1 MSQHIDCECSI
12 LVDAFSNNL
21 KFKYINL
28 KISKHNRKEN
38 FMKKNFIIDQ
48 IRLAA
53 LIVLALVVL
62 SYQSLFA
69 QCTTPNGVELTVR
82 PSAPL
87 QFQFFP
93 ISLLGIGKSD
103 VNLSAF
109 QNFGI
114 QLVNTS
120 STESREI
127 WVRVDLTDGTESLFQ
142 QKLEVALT
150 LPQSTNIFVGTPQL
164 LNSSNIPFKKSGVI
178 VRKPKISDTYI
189 KKLKGGLP
197 SGTFEFVISVGDYQ
211 GITPTYTCDNQRIVI
226 QILAGATVDL
236 IMPSNGS
243 TANSLPQFQWSA
255 VGGQKY
261 KLTLA
266 KLKPNQTQEDALN
279 NSSQRMVLN
288 LTSTS
293 YQTTAGGPPLGAGD
307 ENNLAW
313 NPGLVDGE
321 YCYRV
326 TMVQE
331 DPITGT
337 QNLVN
342 SNIANFTVSSSG
354 GTTNTSGLN
363 TDEIIGLLTGAAK
376 GVNIAELLKGYSAFS
391 IEINGKAATIDELRT
406 KLNDISSSAK
416 WSIKP

>member
-1 MSQHIDCECSI
+1 
-12 LVDAFSNNL
+12 
-21 KFKYINL
+21 
-28 KISKHNRKEN
+28 
-38 FMKKNFIIDQ
+38 MKKNFIIDQ

-53 LIVLALVVL
+53 LVVLALVVL
-62 SYQSLFA
+62 SHQSLVG
-69 QCTTPNGVELTVR
+69 QCNTPSGVEINIR
-82 PSAPL
+82 PDAPL

-103 VNLSAF
+103 ANLSAF
-109 QNFGI
+109 QRFGI
-114 QLVNTS
+114 QISNNTGS
-120 STESREI
+120 SKDITLG
-127 WVRVDLTDGTESLFQ
+127 VDLTDGTTSLFE
-142 QKLEVALT
+142 KTLKVTLT
-150 LPQSTNIFVGTPQL
+150 VPNGVPIFIGVPQL
-164 LNSSNIPFKKSGVI
+164 LNVKSLPNKRPVTSFDS
-178 VRKPKISDTYI
+178 PKISEAYI

-197 SGTFEFVISVGDYQ
+197 SGTFEFKISTSDFGTEPSYCKS
-211 GITPTYTCDNQRIVI
+211 IIV
-226 QILAGATVDL
+226 QVLAGATVDL
-236 IMPSNGS
+236 IMPANGS
-243 TANSLPQFQWSA
+243 TSNALPQFQWSA

-307 ENNLAW
+307 ENNLSW

-342 SNIANFTVSSSG
+342 SNIANFSVSGSG
-354 GTTNTSGLN
+354 GTINTSGLN

-376 GVNIAELLKGYSAFS
+376 GVNIADLLKGYSAFS

>member
-1 MSQHIDCECSI
+1 
-12 LVDAFSNNL
+12 
-21 KFKYINL
+21 
-28 KISKHNRKEN
+28 
-38 FMKKNFIIDQ
+38 MKKNFIIDQ

-53 LIVLALVVL
+53 LVVLALVVL
-62 SYQSLFA
+62 SYQSVFA
-69 QCTTPNGVELTVR
+69 QCSTNNGVELSVR
-82 PSAPL
+82 PNAPL

-120 STESREI
+120 GTENREI
-127 WVRVDLTDGTESLFQ
+127 WLRVDLTDGSESLFSQ
-142 QKLEVALT
+142 RLELALT
-150 LPQSTNIFVGTPQL
+150 LTPSANIFVGTPQL
-164 LNSSNIPFKKSGVI
+164 LNATNIPFKKSGILVK
-178 VRKPKISDTYI
+178 KPKISEAYI

-197 SGTFEFVISVGDYQ
+197 SGTFEFVISVGEYAVS
-211 GITPTYTCDNQRIVI
+211 PSYSCEQRITI

-236 IMPSNGS
+236 IMPANGS
-243 TANSLPQFQWSA
+243 TSNSLPQFQWSA
-255 VGGQKY
+255 VGGQKF

-307 ENNLAW
+307 ENNLSW

-342 SNIANFTVSSSG
+342 SNIANFSVSGSG
-354 GTTNTSGLN
+354 GTINTSGLN

-376 GVNIAELLKGYSAFS
+376 GVNIADLLKGYSAFS
-391 IEINGKAATIDELRT
+391 IEINGKAATVDELRT

>member
-1 MSQHIDCECSI
+1 
-12 LVDAFSNNL
+12 
-21 KFKYINL
+21 
-28 KISKHNRKEN
+28 
-38 FMKKNFIIDQ
+38 MKKNFIIDQ

-53 LIVLALVVL
+53 LVVLALVVL
-62 SYQSLFA
+62 SNQSVFA
-69 QCTTPNGVELTVR
+69 QACNTPNGVVIDVR
-82 PSAPL
+82 PNAPI
-87 QFQFFP
+87 QFQYFP

-103 VNLSAF
+103 ANLSAF
-109 QNFGI
+109 QRFGI
-114 QLVNTS
+114 QISNNTGS
-120 STESREI
+120 DKDITFE
-127 WVRVDLTDGTESLFQ
+127 VGLYDGPNSLFEPG
-142 QKLEVALT
+142 KNLKVT
-150 LPQSTNIFVGTPQL
+150 LRIPNTTNTFIGVPQL
-164 LNSSNIPFKKSGVI
+164 LNVKSVPYKLTGAPSQS
-178 VRKPKISDTYI
+178 PKISEDYI

-197 SGTFEFVISVGDYQ
+197 SGTFEFKISTSDYP
-211 GITPTYTCDNQRIVI
+211 TPPGSPCQSIII
-226 QILAGATVDL
+226 QVLAGATVDL
-236 IMPSNGS
+236 IMPANGS
-243 TANSLPQFQWSA
+243 TSNSLPQFQWSA
-255 VGGQKY
+255 VGGQKF

-307 ENNLAW
+307 ENNLSW

-342 SNIANFTVSSSG
+342 SNIANFSVSGSG
-354 GTTNTSGLN
+354 GTINTSGLN

-376 GVNIAELLKGYSAFS
+376 GVNIADLLKGYSAFS
-391 IEINGKAATIDELRT
+391 IEINGKAATVDELRT